1 MISLCGNS
9 VVFGILMILIETGC
23 LMYLVARFKRS
34 SELIKEEV
42 IDLERASDFEPD
54 VARER
59 ERVQR
64 QDFNGLLRVVNM
76 RKEYN

>member
-1 MISLCGNS
+1 
-9 VVFGILMILIETGC
+9 
-23 LMYLVARFKRS
+23 MYLIARFNRKS
-34 SELIKEEV
+34 QLIKEET

-59 ERVQR
+59 ERIQR

-76 RKEYN
+76 RKEYNQLQTKTCLCCSKKKINKTQSD

>member
-1 MISLCGNS
+1 
-9 VVFGILMILIETGC
+9 
-23 LMYLVARFKRS
+23 MYLVARFKS
-34 SELIKEEV
+34 KSELIKEEV

>member
-1 MISLCGNS
+1 
-9 VVFGILMILIETGC
+9 MILIETGC
-23 LMYLVARFKRS
+23 LMYLVARFKRK

>member
-1 MISLCGNS
+1 
-9 VVFGILMILIETGC
+9 
-23 LMYLVARFKRS
+23 MYLVARFKRK

-64 QDFNGLLRVVNM
+64 EDFNGLLRVVNM

>member
-1 MISLCGNS
+1 
-9 VVFGILMILIETGC
+9 
-23 LMYLVARFKRS
+23 
-34 SELIKEEV
+34 
-42 IDLERASDFEPD
+42 LERASDFEPD